1 MNIIKTTLVWLVV
14 LLAVSMMI
22 FTVVSVTTFNR
33 NDRDLFGY
41 KMYIVNSDSMA
52 ATDFNAGSLILVKE
66 VDPSTLKEG
75 DIITFMS
82 QDTDSFGEIITHK
95 IRKVTTD
102 AEGNPGFITYGTTTD
117 TDDETIV
124 TYPYVLGKYQSHVP
138 GLGTFF
144 NFLKTTPGY
153 FVCIFIPFM
162 LIIIYEGVK
171 FFNLFRHYKKEQM
184 EEMQAERDK
193 IEAEKLENAKM
204 LEELRALKA
213 QLEGGQAP
221 ATVAATEEAV
231 SDTTSGAETEWE
243 PLTTKKEVDPQM
255 LQFILGMVLGGIVG
269 FLVAAVLSIDNSER
283 DEIQPA
289 PESCEIGDSDARSK

>member
-1 MNIIKTTLVWLVV
+1 MKRAFNILKNVFVWLMV

-52 ATDFNAGSLILVKE
+52 KTDFDAGDLILVKE
-66 VDPSTLKEG
+66 VDPATLKEG

-82 QDTDSFGEIITHK
+82 QDTNNFGETVTHK
-95 IRKVTTD
+95 IRTLTTD

-117 TDDETIV
+117 VDDETVV
-124 TYPYVLGKYQSHVP
+124 TYPYVLGKYETHIP
-138 GLGTFF
+138 KLGTFF

-171 FFNLFRHYKKEQM
+171 FFNLFRRYKKEQM

-193 IEAEKLENAKM
+193 IEAERAENAKM
-204 LEELRALKA
+204 LEELKALKS
-213 QLEGGQAP
+213 QLAGEQAAP
-221 ATVAATEEAV
+221 AEAPAEETAEAPAENEETAEEA
-231 SDTTSGAETEWE
+231 SEEKSEKEAE
-243 PLTTKKEVDPQM
+243 
-255 LQFILGMVLGGIVG
+255 
-269 FLVAAVLSIDNSER
+269 
-283 DEIQPA
+283 
-289 PESCEIGDSDARSK
+289 